1 MHAGER
7 QPRESPQSAAAAT
20 RANAGASEPRAA
32 GQAAADER
40 GAALIVAVLMTA
52 VIASL
57 AAMLLLSTTVEML
70 AAFNFRSAGETFM
83 AATAGLEL
91 ALPDLA
97 AAADWSAVL
106 DGTAGSAFTDGAPG
120 PRTLAGGRTLDLRA
134 VENLANC
141 GHSQPCSPAE
151 LSAVTI
157 DRPWGANNPRW
168 LLFQHGTLGALAGAQ
183 ATVSA
188 CYVVVMVA
196 DDPEET
202 DNDPTRDGTP
212 GTSPGAGILRVRSE
226 AFGAAGAH
234 RVIEATVARP
244 AGAAG
249 APPALRL
256 VAWHELREPGV

>member
-1 MHAGER
+1 MPVGER
-7 QPRESPQSAAAAT
+7 RPRESPQFKAAAT
-20 RANAGASEPRAA
+20 RAEAAASQPRAA

-83 AATAGLEL
+83 AASAGLDL

-106 DGTAGSAFTDGAPG
+106 GGTAGSTFTDGAPG

-141 GHSQPCSPAE
+141 GHPHPCSPAE
-151 LSAVTI
+151 LTAVTA

-168 LLFQHGTLGALAGAQ
+168 LLFQYGTLAALAGAQ
-183 ATVSA
+183 PTVSA
-188 CYVVVMVA
+188 SYVVVMVA

-202 DNDPTRDGTP
+202 DNDPTRDGIS
-212 GTSPGAGILRVRSE
+212 GASPGAGILRVRSE
-226 AFGAAGAH
+226 AFGPTGAH

-244 AGAAG
+244 PGAAG
-249 APPALRL
+249 TVPAVRL